1 MQHSDK
7 TTENTASADDLAGTE
22 TVADKAHAE
31 LRRALQ
37 RRPRT
42 VPPRWLYDDRGSDL
56 FNRITRMPEYYQTEA
71 ERQILISHSR
81 TIAEVTS
88 ATTVIELGSGT
99 SDKTRTLLDA
109 FVAHGAIK
117 RFVPLDV
124 SEVTL
129 LNAAEMLGARYPNLD
144 VSPVIGDFN
153 QHLHRLPTGG
163 TRLVVFLG
171 GTIGNFYQEERSAFL
186 AALAD
191 VLQPG
196 DWVLL
201 GVDLMKSVDRFL
213 SAYNDSSG
221 TTDAFIRNALTVI
234 NRELSGNIDVGNFDY
249 VPFWD
254 GREERIDM
262 RLRARKFERARIE
275 ALDLDLEIESGE
287 ELRIEISAKFSQG
300 KLLAELA
307 KVGFADGIFFAD
319 SANDFGLGLVRRQPE
334 HLERLSA

>member
-1 MQHSDK
+1 MHHSDQ
-7 TTENTASADDLAGTE
+7 TTDNTVDNTLSADERAETETASVE
-22 TVADKAHAE
+22 AHAE
-31 LRRALQ
+31 LHRALQ

-56 FNRITRMPEYYQTEA
+56 FDQITRLPEYYQTEA
-71 ERQILISHSR
+71 ERQILADHSKM
-81 TIAEVTS
+81 IAEMTA

-109 FVAHGAIK
+109 FVAHGMIE

-124 SEVTL
+124 SEATL
-129 LNAAEMLGARYPNLD
+129 LDAAAMLGERYSDLD

-163 TRLVVFLG
+163 TRLVAFLG
-171 GTIGNFYQEERSAFL
+171 GTIGNFYQEERTAFL
-186 AALAD
+186 GALAD
-191 VLQPG
+191 VLDPG

-201 GVDLMKSVDRFL
+201 GVDLIKPVDRLL
-213 SAYNDSSG
+213 SAYNDSAG

-234 NRELSGNIDVGNFDY
+234 NRELGGNIDVGNFDY

-262 RLRARKFERARIE
+262 RLRACEPERARIE
-275 ALDLDLEIESGE
+275 ALDLDVELESGE
-287 ELRIEISAKFSQG
+287 ELRIEISTKLSQD
-300 KLLAELA
+300 KLSTELAE
-307 KVGFADGIFFAD
+307 VGFADGAFFTDPAH
-319 SANDFGLGLVRRQPE
+319 DFGIALVRRQP
-334 HLERLSA
+334 

>member
-1 MQHSDK
+1 
-7 TTENTASADDLAGTE
+7 
-22 TVADKAHAE
+22 
-31 LRRALQ
+31 
-37 RRPRT
+37 
-42 VPPRWLYDDRGSDL
+42 
-56 FNRITRMPEYYQTEA
+56 
-71 ERQILISHSR
+71 
-81 TIAEVTS
+81 
-88 ATTVIELGSGT
+88 
-99 SDKTRTLLDA
+99 
-109 FVAHGAIK
+109 
-117 RFVPLDV
+117 
-124 SEVTL
+124 
-129 LNAAEMLGARYPNLD
+129 
-144 VSPVIGDFN
+144 
-153 QHLHRLPTGG
+153 
-163 TRLVVFLG
+163 
-171 GTIGNFYQEERSAFL
+171 
-186 AALAD
+186 
-191 VLQPG
+191 
-196 DWVLL
+196 VLL

-234 NRELSGNIDVGNFDY
+234 NRELSGDIDIGNFDY

-307 KVGFADGIFFAD
+307 KVGFADGIFFDD